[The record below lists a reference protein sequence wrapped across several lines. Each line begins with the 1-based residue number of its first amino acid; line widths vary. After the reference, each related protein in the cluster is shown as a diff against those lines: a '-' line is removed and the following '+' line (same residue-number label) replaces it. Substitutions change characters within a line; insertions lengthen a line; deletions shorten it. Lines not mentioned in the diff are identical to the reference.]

1 MDLWKKI
8 SGFHQS
14 KSQVFLQIT
23 LWWVGGRA
31 PPPLWPHV
39 IQNGFLIPGMT
50 SEVAMWNWKIT
61 IDTMQGFP
69 KIHQIKPCLNGLSEN
84 RAYPNIA
91 ILIGTIDDRWLDLV
105 STKGYPI
112 FRQSQMA
119 VGRQPSAHQI
129 GCTWMFIPP
138 KILYIIA
145 TLSLP
150 QKRECISRVL

>member
-1 MDLWKKI
+1 M
-8 SGFHQS
+8 
-14 KSQVFLQIT
+14 
-23 LWWVGGRA
+23 
-31 PPPLWPHV
+31 
-39 IQNGFLIPGMT
+39 
-50 SEVAMWNWKIT
+50 SESLKNLPEI
-61 IDTMQGFP
+61 
-69 KIHQIKPCLNGLSEN
+69 GLPEN

-129 GCTWMFIPP
+129 GCTWMFIPL

-150 QKRECISRVL
+150 QKQECISRVL

>member
-1 MDLWKKI
+1 M
-8 SGFHQS
+8 
-14 KSQVFLQIT
+14 
-23 LWWVGGRA
+23 
-31 PPPLWPHV
+31 
-39 IQNGFLIPGMT
+39 
-50 SEVAMWNWKIT
+50 SESLKNLPEIIRNW
-61 IDTMQGFP
+61 
-69 KIHQIKPCLNGLSEN
+69 SEN

-129 GCTWMFIPP
+129 DCTWMFIPP

-150 QKRECISRVL
+150 QKQECISRVLYMMYSHV